1 MSELK
6 GRWAEGQGM
15 ARARLKV
22 YETEQLPIPNPRKMS
37 DEEKAEIK
45 TKFDQL
51 IKRENELGDDVSV
64 EKTEKERDELDRSVL
79 SAIDME
85 DRLDDIK
92 NGVEQMLRM
101 REQAAGED
109 TEVLVDRPSKGEEE
123 VIELAG
129 VASARESTTL
139 GDF

>member
-1 MSELK
+1 
-6 GRWAEGQGM
+6 M